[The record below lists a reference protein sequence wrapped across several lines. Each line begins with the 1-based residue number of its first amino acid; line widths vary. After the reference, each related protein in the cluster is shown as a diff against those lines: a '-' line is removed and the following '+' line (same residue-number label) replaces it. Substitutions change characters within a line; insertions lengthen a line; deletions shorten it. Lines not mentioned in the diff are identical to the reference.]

1 MFLHIAHHMN
11 KKGWWKGEIDGKT
24 GVFPENFVK
33 IIKQNLNDD
42 NLKKPDPSGARGVRF
57 YCFAGL

>member
-24 GVFPENFVK
+24 GIFPENFVK
-33 IIKQNLNDD
+33 IIQQNLNDD
-42 NLKKPDPSGARGVRF
+42 N
-57 YCFAGL
+57 